1 MGPLP
6 TTASS
11 SAERLSGF
19 NNAGFAV
26 LTIRYRLLSVM
37 GTSIPLTQGDAR
49 VAVDMPQSPRP
60 RARGLRTK
68 PLHRHPRAAPD
79 FAIAVGRKDRAGRR
93 ETDEMVSE
101 PFSRRPRAEDHA
113 DHIPVASHE
122 FSQ

>member
-37 GTSIPLTQGDAR
+37 GTSIPPTQGDAR

-68 PLHRHPRAAPD
+68 PLHRHPRAAAQL
-79 FAIAVGRKDRAGRR
+79 AIALVRNDLVDRRA
-93 ETDEMVSE
+93 TDDE
-101 PFSRRPRAEDHA
+101 EDPGNH
-113 DHIPVASHE
+113 V
-122 FSQ
+122 